1 MKKIIMPLVIM
12 VVIATLMTITGLSC
26 KQQPFKLPGSLV
38 PPEQVLPQLPQED
51 PQPFPVTE
59 RKEKGDTAPDF
70 TLQTIDG
77 QTLTL
82 SQFLGKNPVLNF
94 WVSTCPACLE
104 ELPLFQAIYNKL
116 PTDKT
121 VILAVNAGE
130 RDKIVQYEAQR
141 MKLTF
146 PVLLDPDGKVC
157 KSYGRGSPTTFFID
171 NKGTII
177 EIVDEVFE
185 DPKEIENILKIWRW
199 L

>member
-1 MKKIIMPLVIM
+1 MNKTKSLTIILVTLILLLASA
-12 VVIATLMTITGLSC
+12 ATAC
-26 KQQPFKLPGSLV
+26 QQKPTKLPESLT
-38 PPEQVLPQLPQED
+38 PPEQVLPKPTPEN
-51 PQPFPVTE
+51 PEPFPIAS
-59 RKEKGDTAPDF
+59 RKERGDTAPDF
-70 TLQTIDG
+70 TLQTIDA

-82 SQFLGKNPVLNF
+82 SQFRGKNVVLNF

-104 ELPLFQAIYNKL
+104 ELPYFQTIYNKL

-121 VILAVNAGE
+121 VMLAVNAGE

-171 NKGTII
+171 SNGII
-177 EIVDEVFE
+177 REIVDEAFE
-185 DPKEIENILKIWRW
+185 NPVEIENILKIRRW
-199 L
+199 N